1 MIPVS
6 PVKVL
11 PDIGSIHLGGEIVYF
26 KYGRRYQAENA
37 AVALTCLNEGRQRGW
52 FEISEEALVQGLKQA
67 VWAGRFEI
75 MGHRPLVI
83 IDGAH
88 NVPGIEAL
96 CASVKELPHPQI
108 IVFTALKDKETTGM
122 AERLKQCCDQ
132 LIITQFDYFRA
143 QTGKALTIEGSELIE
158 DWKTAILSAKQRAQP
173 GGDGGD
179 HRFTVFHFGG
189 SGMAEFRKLK
199 RDRWTLWRWRFLFWL
214 EIALLIIALIVLFAV
229 ELRIFPIY
237 HRRSLFGGI
246 LLWLGCSTLIVPTL
260 QRYRETYHR
269 IGFEMELKRKLDQV
283 EAVDPTGLD
292 IDWNRQLGLD
302 PAWMRCEWDWA
313 YQGKVQ
319 SVPVQIGRFSLSKE
333 GVKKP
338 IVKNGLWIQLKGS

>member
-1 MIPVS
+1 
-6 PVKVL
+6 
-11 PDIGSIHLGGEIVYF
+11 
-26 KYGRRYQAENA
+26 
-37 AVALTCLNEGRQRGW
+37 
-52 FEISEEALVQGLKQA
+52 
-67 VWAGRFEI
+67 
-75 MGHRPLVI
+75 
-83 IDGAH
+83 
-88 NVPGIEAL
+88 
-96 CASVKELPHPQI
+96 
-108 IVFTALKDKETTGM
+108 
-122 AERLKQCCDQ
+122 
-132 LIITQFDYFRA
+132 
-143 QTGKALTIEGSELIE
+143 
-158 DWKTAILSAKQRAQP
+158 
-173 GGDGGD
+173 
-179 HRFTVFHFGG
+179 
-189 SGMAEFRKLK
+189 MAEFRKLK

-338 IVKNGLWIQLKGS
+338 IVKNGLWIQLKGSWDFDSGWQHIRQDKIWNCGSSFSDFAACHKDAEAQAVSPQLRQILTACGFAWDELLVRIQHDRILLAVRESKLTMPALIGRLDGISDAEGKRCSKLIREAVKMPAIAEKPQK